1 MSNRLKTII
10 KIFAVIIIVAS
21 VNIIISSFSMMMF
34 YNKSNLFYIIDII
47 ALLFIINS
55 VVLLYK
61 RNYKAFIIGFVLILS
76 FSFVFAACNYVIY
89 AWNAEKTK
97 ILKKDKEVHN
107 SLDRVLAKDRFFKAA
122 EKGDIERIKEL
133 MDYIDINTKD
143 AYGLNALMHALI
155 FNNFESVEFLLENG
169 ADVNSADYEY
179 QTPLMYAVQKN
190 NEEIVKLLISKG
202 ADINFKDARNRT
214 ALDIAKSK
222 GYDDIAEILENAK
235 KYIKSD
241 IIKNVYYINF
251 IFIN

>member
-10 KIFAVIIIVAS
+10 NIFAVIIIVAS
-21 VNIIISSFSMMMF
+21 VNIIISSFSMMIF

-61 RNYKAFIIGFVLILS
+61 KNYKAFIIGFVLILS

-89 AWNAEKTK
+89 AWKSEKAK
-97 ILKKDKEVHN
+97 IVKKDKEVHN
-107 SLDRVLAKDRFFKAA
+107 SLDRALAKERFFKAA

-133 MDYIDINTKD
+133 MDYVDINTKD
-143 AYGLNALMHALI
+143 AYGINALMHALI
-155 FNNFESVEFLLENG
+155 FNNLESVEFLLENG

-190 NEEIVKLLISKG
+190 NAEIVKLLISKG
-202 ADINFKDARNRT
+202 ADVNAKDMRDRT
-214 ALDIAKSK
+214 ALDIAKLK
-222 GYDDIAEILENAK
+222 GYADIAAILNNSK
-235 KYIKSD
+235 KKNIK
-241 IIKNVYYINF
+241 K
-251 IFIN
+251 

>member
-10 KIFAVIIIVAS
+10 NIFAIILIVIS
-21 VNIIISSFSMMMF
+21 VNIIASSFSMMIF

-61 RNYKAFIIGFVLILS
+61 KNYKVFIIVFLSILS
-76 FSFVFAACNYVIY
+76 FSFILSVCNYVNYSNNIERY
-89 AWNAEKTK
+89 K

-107 SLDRVLAKDRFFKAA
+107 SLDRVLAKDRFFKSA

-133 MDYIDINTKD
+133 MDYVDINTKD
-143 AYGLNALMHALI
+143 AYGINALMHALI
-155 FNNFESVEFLLENG
+155 FNNLESVEFLLENG
-169 ADVNSADYEY
+169 ADVNSIDYEY

-190 NEEIVKLLISKG
+190 NAEIVKLLISKG

-235 KYIKSD
+235 KYIK
-241 IIKNVYYINF
+241 K
-251 IFIN
+251 